1 MVDQNIAH
9 RLCRPLESA
18 GHDVVHVPDLAL
30 HEAEDVL
37 LAATRAEAFGHS
49 HASDL
54 GDAGA

>member
-1 MVDQNIAH
+1 MAH